1 MFLEYWRLI
10 KLRRVQVSVIDNY
23 FEQNKVNVFYVSF
36 CVYLEVVIKFNRF
49 INNMDKVLVLMNNNW
64 CGLNKG
70 WDFNFV
76 KVEINENRFM
86 KNCVDNILFID
97 FSFFFEMVFVIVRNN
112 MFEDNEVVMKDF
124 FLDFYCC
131 LIVWVVIVF
140 KEGSFILCENI
151 LENFKFVYQFLILCD
166 DY

>member
-1 MFLEYWRLI
+1 
-10 KLRRVQVSVIDNY
+10 
-23 FEQNKVNVFYVSF
+23 
-36 CVYLEVVIKFNRF
+36 
-49 INNMDKVLVLMNNNW
+49 MDKVLVLMNNNW
-64 CGLNKG
+64 CGLNNG
-70 WDFNFV
+70 WDFNFG

-86 KNCVDNILFID
+86 KNCVDNVLFID
-97 FSFFFEMVFVIVRNN
+97 FSLFFEMVFVIVRNN

-124 FLDFYCC
+124 FLNFYCC

-151 LENFKFVYQFLILCD
+151 LENFKFVYEFLILCV